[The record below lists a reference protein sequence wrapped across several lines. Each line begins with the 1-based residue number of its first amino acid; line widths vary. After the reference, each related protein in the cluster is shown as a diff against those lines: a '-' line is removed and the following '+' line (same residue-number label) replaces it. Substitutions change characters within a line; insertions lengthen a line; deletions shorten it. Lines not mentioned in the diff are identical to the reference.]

1 MDKYL
6 TAQNTHFSQTL
17 SKLYFRSLGR
27 VGYATK
33 PSLGADWVNIKIKI
47 YNIGL
52 CYTTD
57 ETVTMNTLFMLD
69 LVNKKCSDPAPPS
82 PAQMKRFDAM
92 IATQ

>member
-27 VGYATK
+27 VGYATQ

-92 IATQ
+92 KATQ